1 MLGCSQE
8 LFTLGLEMTHQ
19 WPGYGQGNCEAIVLF
34 SSRLHSITYTDS
46 SWTTSFQTEKA
57 HKVAGSI
64 QKKRN
69 KLDHVLVKFLYSRD
83 KEEIL
88 TSFQAKMWYLNEK
101 IIRPGSDS
109 DLHFL
114 ALYIVKQ
121 HTWTFERK
129 DRKSTF
135 LFWAK
140 ISFYMK
146 ATTDF
151 FSDIQWHRK

>member
-1 MLGCSQE
+1 M
-8 LFTLGLEMTHQ
+8 
-19 WPGYGQGNCEAIVLF
+19 
-34 SSRLHSITYTDS
+34 
-46 SWTTSFQTEKA
+46 
-57 HKVAGSI
+57 AGSV

-114 ALYIVKQ
+114 TLYIVKQ

-129 DRKSTF
+129 DDKSTF
-135 LFWAK
+135 LF
-140 ISFYMK
+140 
-146 ATTDF
+146 
-151 FSDIQWHRK
+151 